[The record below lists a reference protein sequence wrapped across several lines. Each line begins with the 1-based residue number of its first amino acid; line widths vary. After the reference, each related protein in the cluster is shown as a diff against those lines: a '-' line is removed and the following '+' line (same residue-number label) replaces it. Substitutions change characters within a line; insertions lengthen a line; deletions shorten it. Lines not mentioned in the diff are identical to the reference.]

1 MMHTQDE
8 KHLFSSEDYCF
19 FIEKKKIIR
28 KVLIFMEIKNNKKAI
43 DKISLTN

>member
-1 MMHTQDE
+1 MHTQDE

-19 FIEKKKIIR
+19 FIEKKMIR